1 MFDYQNATL
10 DQMIEHI
17 KTASS
22 AAVTRMKRFYQLKG
36 NVDVVKKIDMAREC
50 VKLEKVQQ
58 RMEALKNV

>member
-1 MFDYQNATL
+1 MFDYQKASL
-10 DQMIEHI
+10 EEMIEHV

-22 AAVTRMKRFYQLKG
+22 ASVTRMKRFYEKKG
-36 NVDVVKKIDMAREC
+36 SKDVVQKIDMAREC